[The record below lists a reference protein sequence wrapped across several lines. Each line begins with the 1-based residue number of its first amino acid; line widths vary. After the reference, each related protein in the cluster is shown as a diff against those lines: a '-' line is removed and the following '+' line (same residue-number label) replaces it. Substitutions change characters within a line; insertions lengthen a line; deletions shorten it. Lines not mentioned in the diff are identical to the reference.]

1 MDSPITLPLWQFLLL
16 VLLALWASLTLFL
29 LPSARWFLR
38 RRVNRVL
45 ERVDQ
50 KLHIRLQP
58 FKMTKRRVLID
69 RLVYDPDVL
78 AAMEQHVLDEGL
90 PREVALERVERY
102 AREIVPAFNA
112 YAYFA
117 FGYALSRRIASSLF
131 RLRLGTTDEAALE
144 EIEPTSTVVF
154 VMNHRS
160 NMDYI
165 MVSYLAASR
174 TALSY
179 AVGEW
184 ARIWPLQQL
193 VRAMGAFF
201 VRRRSRNALYR
212 KVLERYVQMAT
223 ASGVTQ
229 AIFPEGGLSRD
240 GRLSPP
246 KLGLIDYIVRDFDP
260 AAERDVVFV
269 PVGLN
274 YDRTFE
280 DRTLLASRTEAGA
293 PSGSKKGRARSAWTT
308 ARFIGRNVGLMVRSK
323 WFRFGYACVNF
334 GKPVSLRA
342 WLAAAECGP
351 PRTLEREER
360 ITAVEA
366 LAADLMIAIGEV
378 VPVLPVA
385 LVAEVFLAN
394 DKPISKL
401 EIEARVFERM
411 QALEGV
417 GAKLYVPRKD
427 RSYAIEC
434 GLRML
439 SLRHLVDETEG
450 LFEMRTAERP
460 LLEYYANSIQH
471 LASA

>member
-1 MDSPITLPLWQFLLL
+1 
-16 VLLALWASLTLFL
+16 
-29 LPSARWFLR
+29 
-38 RRVNRVL
+38 VNRVL

-69 RLVYDPDVL
+69 RLVYDPEVL
-78 AAMEQHVLDEGL
+78 AAMEAHVESEGL

-117 FGYALSRRIASSLF
+117 FGYALSRRIAASLY
-131 RLRLGTTDEAALE
+131 RLRLGTTDEVALE
-144 EIEPTSTVVF
+144 TIEPTSTVVF

-160 NMDYI
+160 NMDYV

-193 VRAMGAFF
+193 IRSMGAFF
-201 VRRRSRNALYR
+201 VRRRSKNALYR

-260 AAERDVVFV
+260 QAERDVVFV

-280 DRTLLASRTEAGA
+280 DRTLLASTTSTGA
-293 PSGSKKGRARSAWTT
+293 PVEARPGRARAAWTT
-308 ARFIGRNVGLMVRSK
+308 LRFIGRNLSLMVRNK

-334 GKPVSLRA
+334 GKPLSLKE
-342 WLAAAECGP
+342 WLASQGCSA
-351 PRTLEREER
+351 PRQLDHLAR
-360 ITAVEA
+360 IATVEQ
-366 LAADLMIAIGEV
+366 LAQDLMAAIGEV

-385 LVAEVFLAN
+385 LVAEVFLATAP
-394 DKPISKL
+394 KSISAL
-401 EIEARVFERM
+401 EVEARVFERM
-411 QALEGV
+411 QALETT
-417 GAKLYVPRKD
+417 GAKLYIPRKD
-427 RSYAIEC
+427 RRYAIEC

-439 SLRHLVDETEG
+439 TLRHLVDETDG
-450 LFEMRTAERP
+450 LFTMNPAEST
-460 LLEYYANSIQH
+460 LLAYYANSIAH
-471 LASA
+471 LGEPNLPA